1 MARSSRGRNLPKEY
15 HCRGPAGL
23 PCPPKGIAQQEI
35 ELSRKSGE
43 EKQSQIERL
52 RDNQSPG
59 DA

>member
-1 MARSSRGRNLPKEY
+1 LPKEY